1 MPNFFVLFPNRHGL
15 PETAGIIK
23 LVIVMYIYVDVLL
36 ILNLYV
42 NYFLLRATG
51 RLMHLPCRRK
61 RCIAAAAVGSLCA
74 LTIFLPALHWAL
86 CTLLR
91 FAMAV
96 PVVWI
101 CFGRRMRLRD
111 VVCFFLVSMGFGGAM
126 LAVSLWRRPVG
137 MAFNNA
143 SLYLDFSPGM
153 LLVCTVAAYALT
165 CGIRFLADRSTVTN
179 GRYRVVIR
187 QGARVIGMDALA
199 DSGNLLTD
207 RFSGK
212 PVILCGGGALEQL
225 VQLKGELTD
234 PAAYAE
240 MVMHCKGMRL
250 IPCATV
256 TGSGVVPVFA
266 PDEVLICEACS
277 GLRKPVDALIG
288 IQQEREGAI
297 FNPKLLI

>member
-1 MPNFFVLFPNRHGL
+1 MR
-15 PETAGIIK
+15 
-23 LVIVMYIYVDVLL
+23 YIYVDVLL

-61 RCIAAAAVGSLCA
+61 RCIAAAVAGSLCS
-74 LTIFLPALHWAL
+74 LTIFLPPMHWAL
-86 CTLLR
+86 CTVLR

-111 VVCFFLVSMGFGGAM
+111 VACFFVVSMGFGGVM
-126 LAVSLWRRPVG
+126 LAVSLWRRPAG

-143 SLYLDFSPGM
+143 SLYLDFSPAC
-153 LLVCTVAAYALT
+153 LLICTVAAYALT
-165 CGIRFLADRSTVTN
+165 CGIRFLVDRSTVTA
-179 GRYRVVIR
+179 GHYRIVIR
-187 QGARVIGMDALA
+187 QGERVIGMDALA

-212 PVILCGGGALEQL
+212 SVILCGGAELEQL

-234 PAAYAE
+234 PAAYAA
-240 MVMHCKGMRL
+240 MTMHCRGMRL

-256 TGSGVVPVFA
+256 TGSGVVPVFT
-266 PDEVLICEACS
+266 PDEVLICEAGT

>member
-1 MPNFFVLFPNRHGL
+1 M
-15 PETAGIIK
+15 K
-23 LVIVMYIYVDVLL
+23 LVMVMYIYVDVLL

-42 NYFLLRATG
+42 NYFLLLATG
-51 RLMHLPCRRK
+51 RLMHLPCGRK

-74 LTIFLPALHWAL
+74 LTIFLPPMHWAL

-91 FAMAV
+91 FAMGV

-143 SLYLDFSPGM
+143 SLYLDFSPAC
-153 LLVCTVAAYALT
+153 LLICTVAAYALT
-165 CGIRFLADRSTVTN
+165 CGIRFLVDRSTVTQ
-179 GRYRVVIR
+179 GHYRVVIR
-187 QGARVIGMDALA
+187 YGPRVIGMEALA
-199 DSGNLLTD
+199 DSGNLLMD

-212 PVILCGGGALEQL
+212 SVILCGGAELEQL
-225 VQLKGELTD
+225 VQLEGNLTD
-234 PAAYAE
+234 PAAYAT
-240 MVMHCKGMRL
+240 MAMHCKGMRL

-277 GLRKPVDALIG
+277 GARKPVDALIG
-288 IQQEREGAI
+288 IQQERDGAI

>member
-1 MPNFFVLFPNRHGL
+1 MR
-15 PETAGIIK
+15 
-23 LVIVMYIYVDVLL
+23 YIYVDVLL

-61 RCIAAAAVGSLCA
+61 RCIAAAVAGSLCS
-74 LTIFLPALHWAL
+74 LTIFLPPMHWAL
-86 CTLLR
+86 CTVLR

-111 VVCFFLVSMGFGGAM
+111 VACFFVVSMGFGGVM
-126 LAVSLWRRPVG
+126 LAVSLWRRPAG

-143 SLYLDFSPGM
+143 SLYLDFSPAC
-153 LLVCTVAAYALT
+153 LLICTVAAYALT
-165 CGIRFLADRSTVTN
+165 CGIRFLVDRSTVTA
-179 GRYRVVIR
+179 GHYRIVIR
-187 QGARVIGMDALA
+187 QGERVIGMDALA

-212 PVILCGGGALEQL
+212 PVILCGGAELEQL

-234 PAAYAE
+234 PAAYAA
-240 MVMHCKGMRL
+240 MTMHCRGMRL

-256 TGSGVVPVFA
+256 TGSGVVPVFT
-266 PDEVLICEACS
+266 PDEVLICETGT
-277 GLRKPVDALIG
+277 GLCKPVDALIG

>member
-1 MPNFFVLFPNRHGL
+1 M
-15 PETAGIIK
+15 K
-23 LVIVMYIYVDVLL
+23 LVMVMYIYVDVLL

-42 NYFLLRATG
+42 NYFLLLATG
-51 RLMHLPCRRK
+51 RLMHLPCGRK
-61 RCIAAAAVGSLCA
+61 RCITAAAVGSLCA
-74 LTIFLPALHWAL
+74 LTIFLPPMHWAL

-91 FAMAV
+91 FAMGV

-111 VVCFFLVSMGFGGAM
+111 VVCFFVVSMGFGGAM

-143 SLYLDFSPGM
+143 SLYLDFSPAC
-153 LLVCTVAAYALT
+153 LLICTVAAYALT
-165 CGIRFLADRSTVTN
+165 CGIRFLVDRSTVTQ
-179 GRYRVVIR
+179 GHYRVVVR
-187 QGARVIGMDALA
+187 YGPRVIGMEALA
-199 DSGNLLTD
+199 DSGNLLMD

-212 PVILCGGGALEQL
+212 PVILCGGAELEQL
-225 VQLKGELTD
+225 VQLEGNLTD
-234 PAAYAE
+234 PAAYAT
-240 MVMHCKGMRL
+240 MAMHCKGMRL

-277 GLRKPVDALIG
+277 GARKPVDALIG
-288 IQQEREGAI
+288 IQQERDGAI

>member
-1 MPNFFVLFPNRHGL
+1 M
-15 PETAGIIK
+15 K
-23 LVIVMYIYVDVLL
+23 LVMVMYIYVDVLL

-42 NYFLLRATG
+42 NYFLLLATG
-51 RLMHLPCRRK
+51 RLMNLPCGRK

-74 LTIFLPALHWAL
+74 LTIFLPPMHWAL

-91 FAMAV
+91 VAMGV

-111 VVCFFLVSMGFGGAM
+111 VVCFFVVSMGFGGAM

-143 SLYLDFSPGM
+143 SLYLDFSPAC
-153 LLVCTVAAYALT
+153 LLICTVAAYALT
-165 CGIRFLADRSTVTN
+165 CGIRFLVDRSTMTQ
-179 GRYRVVIR
+179 GHYRVVVR
-187 QGARVIGMDALA
+187 YGPRVIGMEALA
-199 DSGNLLTD
+199 DSGNLLMD

-212 PVILCGGGALEQL
+212 PVILCGGAELEQL
-225 VQLKGELTD
+225 VQLEGNLMD
-234 PAAYAE
+234 PAAYAA
-240 MVMHCKGMRL
+240 MAMHCKGMRL

-277 GLRKPVDALIG
+277 GVRKPVDALIG
-288 IQQEREGAI
+288 IQQEQDGAI